1 VIKAI
6 QVSKSQI
13 VVGHFELDG
22 FDMYRGTPHHGDSFI
37 DVSLL
42 QKFEFVFSGH
52 FHHKS
57 QKGNIY
63 YLGTPY
69 EMTWADYDDPK
80 GFHIFDT
87 NTRELQ
93 FLENPFR
100 VFHKIFYDD
109 TEKNLG
115 FLDSFDFESYRKTF
129 VKVVVINK
137 ANPYLFDLFIEKLEK
152 NGVYNLEVVED
163 HKNAANV
170 SEEHII
176 SSAEDTLSIL
186 SKHINQLDN
195 NVDKKKLER
204 LMSDLYH
211 EALSIE

>member
-1 VIKAI
+1 
-6 QVSKSQI
+6 
-13 VVGHFELDG
+13 
-22 FDMYRGTPHHGDSFI
+22 
-37 DVSLL
+37 
-42 QKFEFVFSGH
+42 
-52 FHHKS
+52 
-57 QKGNIY
+57 
-63 YLGTPY
+63 
-69 EMTWADYDDPK
+69 MTWADYDDPK

-93 FLENPFR
+93 FLENPYR
-100 VFHKIFYDD
+100 IFHKIFYDD
-109 TEKNLG
+109 TDKNLS
-115 FLDSFDFESYRKTF
+115 FLDLFDFESYRKTF